1 LYVTGDDFSIVQF
14 LTGISLVKLE
24 QRLKGYRILIIDE
37 AQKIKEIGN
46 TIKLIVD
53 NIPDIQVIATGSSA
67 FDLANNIQESLT

>member
-1 LYVTGDDFSIVQF
+1 LYVTGDDFSVVQF

-24 QRLKGYRILIIDE
+24 QWLKGYRILIIDE

-53 NIPDIQVIATGSSA
+53 NIPEIQVIATGSSA

>member
-1 LYVTGDDFSIVQF
+1 MYVTGDDFSIVQF

>member
-1 LYVTGDDFSIVQF
+1 MYVTGDDFSVVQF

-24 QRLKGYRILIIDE
+24 QWLKGYRILIIDE

-53 NIPDIQVIATGSSA
+53 NIPEIQVIATGSSA

>member
-1 LYVTGDDFSIVQF
+1 MYVTGDDFSIVQF
-14 LTGISLVKLE
+14 LTNISLVKLE